1 MALYDIPEDSSL
13 ESISPSMLF
22 ADATSSV
29 PCPTSDNF
37 RGTVSTAP
45 VTFDD
50 MHDVL
55 NDAWCSIRE
64 RSYTGSSVSSTS
76 SWSPNQ
82 TTMPWEEEQGYWT
95 FVSALK
101 SPVSQRS
108 NTEEQRNVAEKII
121 EQILKEDLDDFGMAD
136 TSPG

>member
-1 MALYDIPEDSSL
+1 
-13 ESISPSMLF
+13 
-22 ADATSSV
+22 
-29 PCPTSDNF
+29 
-37 RGTVSTAP
+37 
-45 VTFDD
+45 
-50 MHDVL
+50 
-55 NDAWCSIRE
+55 
-64 RSYTGSSVSSTS
+64 
-76 SWSPNQ
+76 
-82 TTMPWEEEQGYWT
+82 MPWEEEQGYWT